1 MERLHLIDLK
11 FIFEPK
17 QHCMNWDTKSFNE
30 LSTAELY
37 KILQLRCAVFVVEQ
51 NCPYQDL
58 DNKDLNAIHLWNSD
72 TDGNITAYCR
82 LLPAGISYT
91 EASIGRVATTVRNT
105 GLGRVLM
112 QKAISFI
119 HDTWN
124 QSAIRISAQL
134 YLDKFY
140 TSLGFETVS
149 EPYMEDGIPHI
160 EMVKT
165 K

>member
-1 MERLHLIDLK
+1 
-11 FIFEPK
+11 
-17 QHCMNWDTKSFNE
+17 MNWHTKSFPE
-30 LSTAELY
+30 LSTNELY
-37 KILQLRCAVFVVEQ
+37 KILQLRCAVFIVEQ

-58 DNKDLNAIHLWNSD
+58 DDKDLKAMHLWSCDN
-72 TDGNITAYCR
+72 DGNIIAYCR
-82 LLPAGISYT
+82 LLPSGISYT
-91 EASIGRVATTVRNT
+91 EASIGRVATTITVRNA

-112 QKAISFI
+112 QKAVSYI

-140 TSLGFETVS
+140 ISLGFESVGES
-149 EPYMEDGIPHI
+149 YLEDDIPHI